1 MSQVR
6 KIAMAG
12 GTFAVALGIGFVM
25 QNGDALASRFG
36 SAQTASDLPPAI
48 PLEAPVAETVA
59 VVEPEITEPTQPDA
73 TDEPVLASAMSMPEP
88 ERAAPET
95 IEAPVQLAAID
106 MDQPTAPVDPMPTP
120 LVEPVQQQAGVDCT
134 PSMFAQSG
142 ASAMVSID
150 IDAPCHPSARFTVHH
165 QGMMFTDVT
174 DGDGLAHI
182 DVPALAE
189 MSVFIAAFPGGDGA
203 VATVTVP
210 DVTEYDRAVLLWQG
224 DSGLQIHAREFGA
237 EYGSKGHVW
246 NGVPRS
252 PEAAEMGGGFL
263 VRLGKDTLENPM
275 MAEIYTF
282 PTGAAPQSGQVIL
295 SVEAEITTG
304 NCDRDVAA
312 QSIQIAPDLETHALD
327 LSLTMP
333 PCDTVGDFL
342 VLSTM
347 LNDLTIASR

>member
-1 MSQVR
+1 MSQAR

-36 SAQTASDLPPAI
+36 SASDLPPPI
-48 PLEAPVAETVA
+48 PVEAPQVETVA
-59 VVEPEITEPTQPDA
+59 VVEPAIEEPAPSEA
-73 TDEPVLASAMSMPEP
+73 MIEPVLGSAMAMPEP
-88 ERAAPET
+88 ELSAPET
-95 IEAPVQLAAID
+95 VEAPLQLAAVE
-106 MDQPTAPVDPMPTP
+106 MDAPAIAPDVQAPLVAPV
-120 LVEPVQQQAGVDCT
+120 EQQAEVDCT

-174 DGDGLAHI
+174 DGEGLAHV

-210 DVTEYDRAVLLWQG
+210 DVSEYDRAVLLWQG

-246 NGVPRS
+246 NGAPRS

-295 SVEAEITTG
+295 SVEAEITAG
-304 NCDRDVAA
+304 NCARDVAA
-312 QSIQIAPDLETHALD
+312 QSIQIAPDMETNALD